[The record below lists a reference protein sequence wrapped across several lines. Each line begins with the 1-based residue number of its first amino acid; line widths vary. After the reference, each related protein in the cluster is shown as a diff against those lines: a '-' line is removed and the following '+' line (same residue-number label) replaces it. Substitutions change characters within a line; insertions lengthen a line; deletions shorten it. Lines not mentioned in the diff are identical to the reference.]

1 MVKTGNLIVIAV
13 VLFSLIISGCAD
25 KESTTQEQSELSE
38 TAEKNIS
45 VADELLSEEMVGIT
59 DTEMQD
65 LEADLAELE
74 AMLSEMDLEE
84 DIVIEEI

>member
-1 MVKTGNLIVIAV
+1 MVKTGKVIIIAV

-25 KESTTQEQSELSE
+25 KESTTQEQSDVSD
-38 TAEKNIS
+38 TAGQNLS
-45 VADELLSEEMVGIT
+45 VADELLSEGMIGIT

-65 LEADLAELE
+65 LESDLAELE
-74 AMLSEMDLEE
+74 AMLNSMDLDE

>member
-1 MVKTGNLIVIAV
+1 MVKAGNVIIIAV

-25 KESTTQEQSELSE
+25 KESTTQEQSNPSDSISQ
-38 TAEKNIS
+38 NVS
-45 VADELLSEEMVGIT
+45 VADELLSSEMVGIT

-74 AMLSEMDLEE
+74 AMLNETKLEE
-84 DIVIEEI
+84 DIVIEDI